1 MSLNVFITGATGGIG
16 SGLARVYAAKGATL
30 GLVAHHQDALDR
42 LIASLPGTGHK
53 GYVAD
58 VTDRDGII
66 ETAHRF
72 EKEVGPADV
81 VIANAGVSIGVKTQY
96 YEDLAVMDRVYRIN
110 VIGMA
115 NTFHGFLPAMIERH
129 AGTLVGIGSVA
140 GIRGLPGSEAYCSSK
155 AAVINYCESLRI
167 EMMKHGVKVLTVCP
181 GFVKTPLTSKNP
193 YPMPFILEPDEFAR
207 RAVRAIDA
215 HKTYTVI
222 PWQMGLLA
230 KLMKIAPN
238 YLFDRILK
246 GRKQKPRA
254 KELGV

>member
-115 NTFHGFLPAMIERH
+115 NTFHGASF
-129 AGTLVGIGSVA
+129 
-140 GIRGLPGSEAYCSSK
+140 
-155 AAVINYCESLRI
+155 
-167 EMMKHGVKVLTVCP
+167 
-181 GFVKTPLTSKNP
+181 
-193 YPMPFILEPDEFAR
+193 R
-207 RAVRAIDA
+207 R
-215 HKTYTVI
+215 
-222 PWQMGLLA
+222 
-230 KLMKIAPN
+230 
-238 YLFDRILK
+238 
-246 GRKQKPRA
+246 
-254 KELGV
+254 